1 MAILEKLKYMAGFP
15 ARVIRKYKKR
25 NEYIDYVCE
34 ASGWTRKETIAAMK
48 KANKEGI
55 SYRYYAKK
63 RLWSRTEAQMQQVQ
77 KNAAANQERKQAEA
91 EHAVEEVMKATGWS
105 RLAAEEKVKEA
116 RQSCGSSYKDYYR
129 FRLYEKTP
137 EEQKE
142 FFTLGVFE
150 TLSFKYNPD
159 PAAIRTLLQKGRFA
173 KKFSKQF
180 NRVWFINRDITFEEF
195 STLVQDLDQLICKPL
210 SSTQGKGI
218 IRIRFSEYENLHAVY
233 DELMGMKKMICE
245 ECIVQ
250 HPAIAAFND
259 SSVNT
264 VRVLT
269 IVDGTGEN
277 RKCHHVYAG
286 FRMGRG
292 ELVDNFHAGGII
304 ASVDPKTGITIM
316 DAIDLDGN
324 HYQTHPVSGLE
335 ILGFQL
341 PNWDKVLEV
350 TEKAALKL
358 AVRIDEEGK
367 ATGASMVGWDV
378 AITPDGACLVE
389 GNSEPSHSIIQLPFV
404 ESGKGMRYLV
414 EEFLD

>member
-1 MAILEKLKYMAGFP
+1 MAILEKLKYIAGFP
-15 ARVIRKYKKR
+15 ARVIREYKKR

-34 ASGWTRKETIAAMK
+34 ASGWTRKETIAAMN
-48 KANKEGI
+48 KAKKEGI

-77 KNAAANQERKQAEA
+77 KNAVVNEARKQAEA

-105 RLAAEEKVKEA
+105 RLAAEEKMKEA

-195 STLVQDLDQLICKPL
+195 STLVKDLDQLICKPL

-218 IRIRFSEYENLHAVY
+218 IRIRFSEYENLQAVY
-233 DELMGMKKMICE
+233 REHDTP
-245 ECIVQ
+245 V
-250 HPAIAAFND
+250 PARLSPEHGKGAFEGKPIAHA
-259 SSVNT
+259 
-264 VRVLT
+264 
-269 IVDGTGEN
+269 IVDDCDHEST
-277 RKCHHVYAG
+277 
-286 FRMGRG
+286 
-292 ELVDNFHAGGII
+292 
-304 ASVDPKTGITIM
+304 
-316 DAIDLDGN
+316 
-324 HYQTHPVSGLE
+324 
-335 ILGFQL
+335 
-341 PNWDKVLEV
+341 
-350 TEKAALKL
+350 
-358 AVRIDEEGK
+358 
-367 ATGASMVGWDV
+367 
-378 AITPDGACLVE
+378 
-389 GNSEPSHSIIQLPFV
+389 PFV
-404 ESGKGMRYLV
+404 EGISFANRGSMATAWRKLRATDLKVPSMMWC
-414 EEFLD
+414 EFSPAS